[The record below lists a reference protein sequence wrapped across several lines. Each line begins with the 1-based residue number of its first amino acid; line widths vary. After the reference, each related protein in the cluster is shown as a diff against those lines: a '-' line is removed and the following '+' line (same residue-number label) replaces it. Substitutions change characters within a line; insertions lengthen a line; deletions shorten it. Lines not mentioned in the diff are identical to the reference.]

1 MVTEKKYSETKYVV
15 IVKHDHSFG
24 YLSKRYYKN
33 KHKKRVGGYRK
44 YKNINTEVITPSL
57 KYAARFNDKESII
70 RQMEY
75 LNIEI
80 DEIKKIHHRI
90 EILE

>member
-15 IVKHDHSFG
+15 IIKHDHSFG

-44 YKNINTEVITPSL
+44 YRNMNTEVITSSL
-57 KYAARFNDKESII
+57 KYAARFNNRESIME
-70 RQMEY
+70 QMRH
-75 LNIEI
+75 LDFEI
-80 DEIKKIHHRI
+80 DEINQNKIRNLK
-90 EILE
+90 ED